1 MSRAKTLGWSV
12 VGAAAALVVLL
23 VPGAKGAPHE
33 VVIRDGQ
40 YQPQESYLGAGD
52 TMVFIHDDGD
62 AVHTVTAD
70 DGSFDSSPGCT
81 KGTEKDC
88 LTAGETWPYKFPTV
102 GRFPIHSKTNP
113 EVKGVVIV
121 VEKGTG
127 PSSSTTVA
135 AG

>member
-1 MSRAKTLGWSV
+1 MSRNKTLGWSV
-12 VGAAAALVVLL
+12 VGAVAALVVLL
-23 VPGAKGAPHE
+23 VPGAKGAHE

-40 YQPQESYLGAGD
+40 FQPQESYLGEGD
-52 TMVFIHDDGD
+52 AMVFIHDDGS

-88 LTAGETWPYKFPTV
+88 LQAGETWTYKFPTV
-102 GRFPIHSKTNP
+102 GRFPVHSKLHP
-113 EVKGVVIV
+113 EVKGVIVV

-127 PSSSTTVA
+127 PSTTTA
-135 AG
+135 P

>member
-1 MSRAKTLGWSV
+1 MSRTRTLGWSV
-12 VGAAAALVVLL
+12 VGAMAALGVLL
-23 VPGAKGAPHE
+23 VPGAKGAHE

-40 YQPQESYLGAGD
+40 FQPQESYLGEGD
-52 TMVFIHDDGD
+52 TMVFIHDDGS

-88 LTAGETWPYKFPTV
+88 LQAGETWTYKFPTV

-113 EVKGVVIV
+113 DVKGVIVV

-127 PSSSTTVA
+127 PSTTA
-135 AG
+135 AQ

>member
-1 MSRAKTLGWSV
+1 MSKTKAMTWSA
-12 VGAAAALVVLL
+12 VGAVAALAVLL

-40 YQPQESYLGAGD
+40 FQPQESYLGEGD

-70 DGSFDSSPGCT
+70 DGSFDSSPGC
-81 KGTEKDC
+81 KQGTEKDC
-88 LTAGETWPYKFPTV
+88 LSAGETWEYKFPTV
-102 GRFPIHSKTNP
+102 GRFPIHSKTHP
-113 EVKGVVIV
+113 EVKGVIVV

-127 PSSSTTVA
+127 PSSTMPR
-135 AG
+135 

>member
-1 MSRAKTLGWSV
+1 MSKVKAMTWSAV
-12 VGAAAALVVLL
+12 AAVAALAVLL

-40 YQPQESYLGAGD
+40 FQPREAYLGEGD

-70 DGSFDSSPGCT
+70 DGSFDSSPACK
-81 KGTEKDC
+81 KGTEQDC
-88 LTAGETWPYKFPTV
+88 LSAGETWEYKFATV
-102 GRFPIHSKTNP
+102 GRFPIHSKTHP
-113 EVKGVVIV
+113 EVKGVIVV

-127 PSSSTTVA
+127 PSSTMPR
-135 AG
+135 

>member
-1 MSRAKTLGWSV
+1 MSKVKAMTWSAV
-12 VGAAAALVVLL
+12 AAVAALAVLL

-40 YQPQESYLGAGD
+40 FQPRESYLGEGD

-70 DGSFDSSPGCT
+70 DGSFDSSPACT
-81 KGTEKDC
+81 KGTEQDC
-88 LTAGETWPYKFPTV
+88 LSAGETWEYKFAKV
-102 GRFPIHSKTNP
+102 GRFPIHSKTHP
-113 EVKGVVIV
+113 EVKGVIVV

-127 PSSSTTVA
+127 PSSTMPR
-135 AG
+135 

>member
-1 MSRAKTLGWSV
+1 MSRNKTLGWSV
-12 VGAAAALVVLL
+12 VGALAALVVLL
-23 VPGAKGAPHE
+23 VPGAKGAHE

-40 YQPQESYLGAGD
+40 FQPQESYLGEGD
-52 TMVFIHDDGD
+52 AMVFIHDDGS

-88 LTAGETWPYKFPTV
+88 LQAGETWTYKFPTV
-102 GRFPIHSKTNP
+102 GRFPIHSKLHP
-113 EVKGVVIV
+113 EVKGVIVV

-127 PSSSTTVA
+127 PSTTA
-135 AG
+135 AQ